1 MHLKTIANQITLKR
15 LALCWALF
23 LIHGIWLPL
32 LLIFMC
38 FHTFL
43 LIFLFNSSVLLSP
56 FLHVIEARMKRV
68 I

>member
-1 MHLKTIANQITLKR
+1 MHLKTIANQITGNINR

-38 FHTFL
+38 FHAFL
-43 LIFLFNSSVLLSP
+43 LIFL
-56 FLHVIEARMKRV
+56 
-68 I
+68 